1 VLYGIILGH
10 KYNNERLDPIFRYAK
25 RWLIELDFRS
35 IKTHM
40 KMDMLRCKSSEL
52 VQKEI
57 AVFLLA
63 YNLIR
68 ASIARAATVMR
79 KIPRQISFMMA
90 VQLLNE
96 GVLLL
101 MQLSGKNLK
110 QVIDGLLKAI
120 ASIHLSA
127 RRNEGHNL
135 VP

>member
-1 VLYGIILGH
+1 
-10 KYNNERLDPIFRYAK
+10 
-25 RWLIELDFRS
+25 
-35 IKTHM
+35 
-40 KMDMLRCKSSEL
+40 MDMLRCKSSEL

-68 ASIARAATVMR
+68 ASIARAATVTR
-79 KIPRQISFMMA
+79 KIPRQISFMTA

-110 QVIDGLLKAI
+110 QVIDSLLKAI
-120 ASIHLSA
+120 ASIPVGQTKRRPQPRAIKRRPKPYPLLTIPRKQACREIIYNSLIKIFYLSKQY
-127 RRNEGHNL
+127 
-135 VP
+135 